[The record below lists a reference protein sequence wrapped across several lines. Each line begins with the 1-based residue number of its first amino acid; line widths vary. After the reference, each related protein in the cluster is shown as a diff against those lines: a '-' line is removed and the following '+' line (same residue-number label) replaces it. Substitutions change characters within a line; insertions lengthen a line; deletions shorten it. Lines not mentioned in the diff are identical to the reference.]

1 MNKMI
6 ATETTETTE
15 GIHSALCV
23 LCGRNYTLYTMK
35 KTTIL
40 LAFLLSILYFR
51 SFIWLANAWLTDPYY
66 SHGFLVLF
74 VSAFIAWINT
84 RKKGHEHRED
94 EPFKPGIFIFAF
106 GLLLY
111 VIGFIKVFPFI
122 SALSLL
128 FTASGLILYFYGKPL
143 MRSFLFPITFFIF
156 AIPVPVLTLQKVA
169 YVLQSLTARYSTSII
184 EVLGIPVTRTGAEIH
199 LQDSAFLVGLPCS
212 GMNSLIS
219 LLALA
224 TIFIYV
230 LKCPRYKKAAL
241 LCAAIPIAIFA
252 NILRVT
258 SLLLIAN
265 AYGTEAAM
273 GFFHTFFSPL
283 LFIIAF
289 IFLILFSHSVKLV
302 L

>member
-1 MNKMI
+1 MGVMSMNI
-6 ATETTETTE
+6 
-15 GIHSALCV
+15 
-23 LCGRNYTLYTMK
+23 K

-40 LAFLLSILYFR
+40 LAVLLATLYFR
-51 SFIWLANAWLTDPYY
+51 TFIWLANAWLTDPYY

-74 VSAFIAWINT
+74 VSAFIAWVNT
-84 RKKGHEHRED
+84 RKTKKGHEHRED

-111 VIGFIKVFPFI
+111 VIGFIKVFPFL

-128 FTASGLILYFYGKPL
+128 FTTSCKILYFYGKTVI
-143 MRSFLFPITFFIF
+143 RSFLFPKSFFIF
-156 AIPVPVLTLQKVA
+156 AIQVPVLTLQKVA
-169 YVLQSLTARYSTSII
+169 YVLQALTARYSTSII

-219 LLALA
+219 LLALV

-289 IFLILFSHSVKLV
+289 ILLILVSIIIGCKVTVREKSTDTGTGARGEK
-302 L
+302 

>member
-1 MNKMI
+1 MGVMSMNI
-6 ATETTETTE
+6 
-15 GIHSALCV
+15 
-23 LCGRNYTLYTMK
+23 MK

-40 LAFLLSILYFR
+40 LAVLLSTLYFR
-51 SFIWLANAWLTDPYY
+51 TFIWLANAWLTDPYY

-74 VSAFIAWINT
+74 VSAFIAWINILKT
-84 RKKGHEHRED
+84 KKGHEHRED

-111 VIGFIKVFPFI
+111 VIGFIKVFPFL

-128 FTASGLILYFYGKPL
+128 FTTSGLILYFYGKTL

-169 YVLQSLTARYSTSII
+169 YVLQSLTARYSASII
-184 EVLGIPVTRTGAEIH
+184 EMLGIPVTRTGAEIH

-241 LCAAIPIAIFA
+241 LCATVPIAIFA

-265 AYGTEAAM
+265 AYGSEAAM

-289 IFLILFSHSVKLV
+289 IFLILVSIIIRCKVEVKKKGADTDTSADEKY
-302 L
+302 